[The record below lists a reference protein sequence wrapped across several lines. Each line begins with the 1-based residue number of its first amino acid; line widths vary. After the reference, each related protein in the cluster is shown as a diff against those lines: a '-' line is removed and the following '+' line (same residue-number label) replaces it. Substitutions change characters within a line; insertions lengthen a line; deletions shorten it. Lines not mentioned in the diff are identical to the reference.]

1 MNFSDTHR
9 DSIVTEVLPTFLQVP
24 QDAAALRSNI
34 YFCSS
39 CNQYLPSTD
48 FQLSSNSD
56 TVGRCKRCLKMDND
70 SRVRQ
75 DYSHYRYMLKALRRS
90 EENYGDDS
98 KIAFLLQVR
107 FRLSTSTKCTQI
119 LLHECSSRG
128 SLVLTNL
135 CYALDPFASFLE
147 AGE

>member
-1 MNFSDTHR
+1 MLSVDNVAFEASESGR
-9 DSIVTEVLPTFLQVP
+9 KCNEIYYPFQVP
-24 QDAAALRSNI
+24 QDASSLRSNI

-48 FQLSSNSD
+48 FFMSSNSD

-98 KIAFLLQVR
+98 KIAFLLQVLTTL
-107 FRLSTSTKCTQI
+107 FTLSTFTTTGWPHSG
-119 LLHECSSRG
+119 LH
-128 SLVLTNL
+128 
-135 CYALDPFASFLE
+135 
-147 AGE
+147 